1 MLIYTCKE
9 AMFMKCTVIL
19 DADREEEVII
29 YAHSHNEIIEAI
41 KNITDGNTKELNGYL
56 RGEIFKLNIKDI
68 YLFTIEDSKLYAY
81 SESQKYLI
89 KTRLC
94 NIENLLDNNFVKI
107 NKSSIANISKIQKFD
122 ASIYG
127 TLKVVF
133 KNGQIDYVSR
143 RNLKKVKERLGL

>member
-1 MLIYTCKE
+1 
-9 AMFMKCTVIL
+9 MKCTVIL

-29 YAHSHNEIIEAI
+29 YAHSHNEIVEAI
-41 KNITDGNTKELNGYL
+41 QSITDGKAKALNGYL
-56 RGEIFKLNIKDI
+56 RGEIFKLDVKEI
-68 YLFTIEDSKLYAY
+68 YFFTVEDNKLYAY
-81 SESQKYLI
+81 DKNQKYLL

-94 NIENLLDNNFVKI
+94 NVENILDNNFVKI
-107 NKSSIANISKIQKFD
+107 NKSSIANITKIQKFD

-133 KNGQIDYVSR
+133 KNGQSDYVSR

>member
-1 MLIYTCKE
+1 
-9 AMFMKCTVIL
+9 MKCTVII
-19 DADREEEVII
+19 DADREEEVIV

-41 KNITDGNTKELNGYL
+41 QSITDGKAKVLNGYL
-56 RGEIFKLNIKDI
+56 RGEIFKLDVKEI
-68 YLFTIEDSKLYAY
+68 YFFTVEDNKLYAY
-81 SESQKYLI
+81 DKTQKYLL

-94 NIENLLDNNFVKI
+94 NVENILDNNFVKI
-107 NKSSIANISKIQKFD
+107 NKSSIANITKIQKFD

-133 KNGQIDYVSR
+133 KNGQRDYVSR